1 MQINIT
7 FRHVEPSPAV
17 KEYIGEKLHKV
28 KKYLQEPIE
37 AHVVVA
43 AEKFMHIIEVNIT
56 AGNGTAIHG
65 EERMEDIHAAVD
77 SVADKIE
84 RQVKKQLEK
93 TKRPKRRQTRSS

>member
-7 FRHVEPSPAV
+7 FRHMEPTPTI
-17 KEYIGEKLHKV
+17 KDYIGEKLHKI

-37 AHVVVA
+37 AHVIIA
-43 AEKFMHIIEVNIT
+43 TEKFMHIVEVNIT

-65 EERMEDIHAAVD
+65 VEHMEDMHAAID

-84 RQVKKQLEK
+84 RQVKKHLEK
-93 TKRPKRRQTRSS
+93 SKRPKRRKTWLP

>member
-7 FRHVEPSPAV
+7 FRHVEHSPAV

-43 AEKFMHIIEVNIT
+43 VEKFRHIVEVSIT
-56 AGNGTAIHG
+56 SGNGTAIHG
-65 EERMEDIHAAVD
+65 EERMEDIRAAVD

-93 TKRPKRRQTRSS
+93 TKRPKRRQMRSS